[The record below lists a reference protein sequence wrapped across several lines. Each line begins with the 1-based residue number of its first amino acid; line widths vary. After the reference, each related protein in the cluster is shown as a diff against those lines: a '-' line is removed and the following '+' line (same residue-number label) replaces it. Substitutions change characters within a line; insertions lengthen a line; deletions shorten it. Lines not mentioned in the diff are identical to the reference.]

1 MTTLKSTLRV
11 FAAWPQIRSRE
22 IGGKALVKA
31 LAEHAEMR
39 VKFDQLDEFAEGFN
53 AAVGKLPAKNKAKKK
68 LELAGEQLSAIL
80 EYKGAS
86 FSGLETMGQ
95 AAAATRIQALVRGR
109 LQRKA

>member
-1 MTTLKSTLRV
+1 
-11 FAAWPQIRSRE
+11 
-22 IGGKALVKA
+22 
-31 LAEHAEMR
+31 MR

-53 AAVGKLPAKNKAKKK
+53 AAVDKLPAKNKAKKK

-80 EYKGAS
+80 EYKSAE
-86 FSGLETMGQ
+86 FKGLETMGQ

>member
-1 MTTLKSTLRV
+1 M

-31 LAEHAEMR
+31 LAEHAEMQ
-39 VKFDQLDEFAEGFN
+39 VKFDQLDEFAEGFA

-80 EYKGAS
+80 EYKSAE
-86 FSGLETMGQ
+86 FKGLETMGQ